1 MVKEKTPEEVHDSLA
16 EQGCYEEAGFDKD
29 EVEKVRRLCIEDYEF
44 GKKLR
49 KLEKP
54 NWRVI
59 FNINYDVLRELCN
72 QLMRFKK
79 QKTGNHQ
86 GLFAFIVLNYPNLEL
101 DWKFFETIRNMR
113 NQSKYTG
120 LDIKEDMWKSVKIQ
134 MDLYISAIKKEVENK
149 IQ

>member
-1 MVKEKTPEEVHDSLA
+1 MVKEKAPEEVYETFA
-16 EQGCYEEAGFDKD
+16 EQGLYEEAGFDKD
-29 EVEKVRRLCIEDYEF
+29 EVEKVKMLCVEDYEF

-49 KLEKP
+49 NLENP

-59 FNINYDVLRELCN
+59 FNINYDVLRELCS
-72 QLMRFKK
+72 QLMRFKR
-79 QKTGNHQ
+79 QKISNHK